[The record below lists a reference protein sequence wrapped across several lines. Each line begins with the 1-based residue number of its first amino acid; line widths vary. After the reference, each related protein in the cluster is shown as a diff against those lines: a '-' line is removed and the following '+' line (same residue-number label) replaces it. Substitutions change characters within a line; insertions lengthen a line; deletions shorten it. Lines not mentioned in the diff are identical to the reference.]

1 MVLYMY
7 VCCYVFL
14 FLFSFLL
21 LDVVVDKAIYVYYA

>member
-14 FLFSFLL
+14 FFSFLL